1 MLNTLKYALLSLMRN
16 RAIVIWALAF
26 PIILSSCFMMMFQG
40 LDDVSESASVRA
52 AIVRDGAYD
61 DAPAFSSFIE
71 AVGDEETGVLDVTF
85 ADDVEAARSLVL
97 ESQDSDDALAG
108 YAFVDDEGL
117 PVVGVAPMTASN
129 VANMM
134 SANEAVLVTL
144 MDEFRGRTLLAR
156 DIAAKNPMAL
166 ADPDVSASLFER
178 MDATRK
184 VTITESAPSESA
196 RYYFAL
202 LGMAAMFGA
211 QASLIAILAL
221 LPSTSA
227 LGARRAL
234 GGTSRIAALAG
245 CILASW
251 IVSFVCLSIAFLF
264 IKEVAGVDI
273 AGRDLQCIAVLAAA
287 AFMATALGALVA
299 CVPKLPAGAKAGILT
314 GLTCFA
320 ALFSGLYGQPTME
333 LADMVEAACPASA
346 LVNPAAQ
353 VAKGMYALMYYDS
366 FAPCF
371 GHVCVLLVMG
381 VIFFAVAAR
390 FLGRQRYASL

>member
-1 MLNTLKYALLSLMRN
+1 MLNTLKYALLSLVRN
-16 RAIVIWALAF
+16 RAIIIWALAF

-40 LDDVSESASVRA
+40 LDDVSENASIRA
-52 AIVRDGAYD
+52 AVVRDAAYD

-71 AVGDEETGVLDVTF
+71 AIGDEESGVLDVTF
-85 ADDVEAARSLVL
+85 VDDVEEARAMVL
-97 ESQDSDDALAG
+97 DSQGSDDALAG
-108 YAFVDDEGL
+108 YVFVNDEGL
-117 PVVGVAPMTASN
+117 PEASVAPMTAGN

-134 SANEAVLVTL
+134 NANEAVLVTL
-144 MDEFRGRTLLAR
+144 MDEFRGKALLAQ
-156 DIAAKNPMAL
+156 DIAASNPMAL
-166 ADPDVSASLFER
+166 ADPDVVASLFES

-184 VTITESAPSESA
+184 ITITEHAPSESA

-211 QASLIAILAL
+211 QAALIAILAL

-234 GGTSRIAALAG
+234 GGTSRVAALGG

-287 AFMATALGALVA
+287 AFMATALGALIA
-299 CVPKLPAGAKAGILT
+299 CVPKLPTGAKAGILT
-314 GLTCFA
+314 ALTCFA

-366 FAPCF
+366 FLPCLQ
-371 GHVCVLLVMG
+371 HICVLVVMG
-381 VIFFAVAAR
+381 IIFFAVAAR